1 MQGSDGKGGGCNKN
15 NNARGAVKHSK
26 KKTKRQNKRDN
37 RHKEKIAIQPIP
49 TVEPVSIPTQNYAS
63 ILKKCENTESKTIS
77 KSNIISSNTS
87 IIPIITR
94 RGIQKTRAQHRYNC
108 SYGVWEYTYFKHI
121 LDLHTIFS
129 NGIRKLGIET
139 DTINFLDK
147 FCYFIRES
155 SSGKISPFIEI
166 LNDATVELYSEFTI
180 KRNEL

>member
-1 MQGSDGKGGGCNKN
+1 MQKPEQKGGYNKN
-15 NNARGAVKHSK
+15 NNTRSAVEYSK
-26 KKTKRQNKRDN
+26 KKSKRQNKRDN
-37 RHKEKIAIQPIP
+37 RHKERIGVEPIP
-49 TVEPVSIPTQNYAS
+49 TIEPICIPTENYAS
-63 ILKKCENTESKTIS
+63 ILKKCENTKSEIIS
-77 KSNIISSNTS
+77 KSTINTS

-94 RGIQKTRAQHRYNC
+94 RGFQKTRAQHRYNG

-166 LNDATVELYSEFTI
+166 LNDPTEELYSEFTI

>member
-1 MQGSDGKGGGCNKN
+1 MQGSDGKGRGYNKN
-15 NNARGAVKHSK
+15 NNTRCTVKQ
-26 KKTKRQNKRDN
+26 KTKRQNKRDN
-37 RHKEKIAIQPIP
+37 RHKEKIAIQSIQSIP

-63 ILKKCENTESKTIS
+63 ILKKCENTESKIIS
-77 KSNIISSNTS
+77 KSNIISSKTS
-87 IIPIITR
+87 TIPVITR
-94 RGIQKTRAQHRYNC
+94 REFQKTVRNRYNC

-129 NGIRKLGIET
+129 NGIKKLGIET

-166 LNDATVELYSEFTI
+166 LNDPTVELYSEFTI